1 MISAPNTTLSVAA
14 SPIVRVP
21 PLKVVVPVT
30 TKLPPISKLPEIS
43 TAPLI
48 SIRAALSSIS
58 SVAAMSKVV
67 PLGALMYC
75 VVSLKNKPLAP
86 FKRRPAS
93 ARCVIVTS
101 WSLPKAIRAPSARK
115 RSLNSKDTVPSEAP
129 SLASGTKAVVAV
141 IVVACK
147 VLESVV
153 APVTPKVPAIVALT
167 STSKVST

>member
-1 MISAPNTTLSVAA
+1 LISAPNTTLSVAA
-14 SPIVRVP
+14 SPIVSVP
-21 PLKVVVPVT
+21 PLNVVVPVT
-30 TKLPPISKLPEIS
+30 TKLPPTSKLPEIS

-48 SIRAALSSIS
+48 SIRVALSSIS

-101 WSLPKAIRAPSARK
+101 WSFPKAIRAPSARK
-115 RSLNSKDTVPSEAP
+115 RSLNSKDVVPSEAP
-129 SLASGTKAVVAV
+129 SEASGTKAVVAV

-147 VLESVV
+147 VLEPVMAPVTPNVLDSVV
-153 APVTPKVPAIVALT
+153 APVTPSVL
-167 STSKVST
+167 